1 MILVRGAIGGIL
13 IFLGRELNFLFAG
26 GFAAMIALRVVP
38 LLPSSW
44 PAWGDMAFVVVIALI
59 AAAIPAL
66 NERTGYVLSGFL
78 AGGFFL
84 ADYYVPGF
92 ISIPI
97 LPFLVGGAVGGII
110 MGVLTEWALMI
121 VSSLVGS
128 IYVMDLFTFSRTMEL
143 VLTGGLFFAGA
154 LTQVITWRMQK
165 YPLSGR

>member
-44 PAWGDMAFVVVIALI
+44 PAWGDMAFVVVMALI
-59 AAAIPAL
+59 AAAIPML
-66 NERTGYVLSGFL
+66 NERAGYVLSGIL

-97 LPFLVGGAVGGII
+97 LPFLLGGTVGGIV

-154 LTQVITWRMQK
+154 LTQVIMWRMQK
-165 YPLSGR
+165 HPASGR